1 MFKIRIK
8 AGGISKQLIVLP
20 YQEAIN
26 QDNEI
31 PRKLWMIQ
39 SSCPFFEVHAISK
52 EKQGPDAQEIS
63 LKTRKLRHSTA
74 WPSSPPTPK
83 TKILGPPLQ
92 RIHILKQ
99 NPSNENFGF
108 RSL

>member
-8 AGGISKQLIVLP
+8 AGGISKQLIVLL

-31 PRKLWMIQ
+31 PRKLRMIQ

-52 EKQGPDAQEIS
+52 EKQGPDAQETS
-63 LKTRKLRHSTA
+63 SKTRKLRHSTA
-74 WPSSPPTPK
+74 WPSFPLPQNENLGSATTEDPYLK
-83 TKILGPPLQ
+83 TKSVQ
-92 RIHILKQ
+92 
-99 NPSNENFGF
+99 
-108 RSL
+108 